1 MAQPLSIVFLGTEH
15 LAEAILQSLLG
26 DARFAVRAVVTQ
38 PDRPVGRKQILEAP
52 PVKRL
57 ATAHHVPVFQPEKLR
72 AVSPDT
78 LGIKPDF
85 FVVAEFGQLIPE
97 SWRTFPTIDTINV
110 HPSLLPKYRGATPI
124 QTALLHG
131 DSVTGVTIMQLEP
144 TMDTGPI
151 VSAVS
156 MTLEPHDTYEVVEQK
171 LAALAGPLLG
181 DSLMQLAEKKIT
193 PTPQDHAQATQC
205 RKLTRD
211 SGRIDWQRSALE
223 IYNQYRALHRW
234 PGIWT
239 TWNGL
244 RVKLLE
250 IKTSPTLVS
259 PATVALVDSALLI
272 GTAHGSIEVTR
283 LQLEGRSALAAATFV
298 TGASDFVGAQLQ

>member
-1 MAQPLSIVFLGTEH
+1 MVQPLSIVFFGTEY
-15 LAEAILQSLLG
+15 LAEAMLQSLLS
-26 DARFAVRAVVTQ
+26 DVRFVVLAVVTQ

-52 PVKRL
+52 PVKKL
-57 ATAHHVPVFQPEKLR
+57 AAAHNVPIFQPEKLR
-72 AVSPDT
+72 DVSPDM
-78 LGIKPDF
+78 LGVKPDF

-97 SWRTFPTIDTINV
+97 NWRTFPTTDTINV

-131 DSVTGVTIMQLEP
+131 DAETGVTIMQLEP

-151 VSAVS
+151 VSAVR
-156 MTLEPHDTYEVVEQK
+156 MTVDPNDVYDVVEKK
-171 LAALAGPLLG
+171 LAALAGPLLN
-181 DSLMQLAEKKIT
+181 DSLAQLAAKAIT
-193 PTPQDHAQATQC
+193 PAPQNHDQATHC

-211 SGRIDWQRSALE
+211 SGRINWQRPAGE

-234 PGIWT
+234 PGVWT

-250 IKTSPTLVS
+250 IKSNTTTVPVS
-259 PATVALVDSALLI
+259 QVSWKNNKLLI
-272 GTAHGSIEVTR
+272 GTSEDSIEVIR
-283 LQLEGRSALAAATFV
+283 LQLEGRSAMEAKTFV
-298 TGASDFVGAQLQ
+298 SGSATFVGAQLT

>member
-1 MAQPLSIVFLGTEH
+1 MTQPLSIVFFGTEH
-15 LAEAILQSLLG
+15 LAEAMLASLLS
-26 DARFAVRAVVTQ
+26 DTRFIVKTVITQ

-52 PVKRL
+52 PVKKL
-57 ATAHHVPVFQPEKLR
+57 ALAHNVPIFQPEKLR
-72 AVSPDT
+72 NTSPDL

-85 FVVAEFGQLIPE
+85 FVVAEYGQLIPE
-97 SWRTFPTIDTINV
+97 NWRTFPVIDTINV

-124 QTALLHG
+124 QTALLSG
-131 DSVTGVTIMQLEP
+131 DTETGVTIMQLEP

-151 VSAVS
+151 VSVATMMIDPDDVY
-156 MTLEPHDTYEVVEQK
+156 DVVEKK
-171 LAALAGPLLG
+171 LAALAGPLLN
-181 DSLMQLAEKKIT
+181 DSLAQLSQKTII
-193 PTPQDHAQATQC
+193 PIPQNQSQATHC

-244 RVKLLE
+244 RLKLLE
-250 IKTSPTLVS
+250 IK
-259 PATVALVDSALLI
+259 PAPITAKPGVISLHNGALII
-272 GTAHGSIEVTR
+272 GTNDGGLEVTR
-283 LQLEGRSALAAATFV
+283 LQLEGRSAMDAKVFLSGAT
-298 TGASDFVGAQLQ
+298 DFVGAQLQ